1 MDRERGRRARADEAK
16 ALEFRSRKGIRRA
29 IAMKFGDWRA
39 RFGWGAEPVFRLVA
53 ALPI

>member
-1 MDRERGRRARADEAK
+1 LDDRERERRAK

-39 RFGWGAEPVFRLVA
+39 RFGQGEAPAFRPVA